1 MKRKLLVQ
9 ACTKF
14 FAGLV
19 TVGLLLFVSAGT
31 LSYWKGWLFMMALF
45 IPMLL
50 AGIVLWVKSP
60 NLLAKRLNATETEP
74 EQKRVIMVSSFMMV
88 GGLVVAGLDFRLG
101 WSSLPD
107 WLSAAATAVFLVS
120 YGLYA
125 EVMRENAYLSRTV
138 QVQEGQ
144 KVVDTGLYGMVR
156 HPMYFATLF
165 LFLSIPV
172 ILGSVYAW
180 IVFLIYPFLL
190 VKRIKNEEA
199 VLVKGLAGYEDYR
212 KKVKYRLLPFIW

>member
-180 IVFLIYPFLL
+180 IVFLMYPFLL

>member
-101 WSSLPD
+101 WTSLPD

-180 IVFLIYPFLL
+180 IVFLMYPFLL